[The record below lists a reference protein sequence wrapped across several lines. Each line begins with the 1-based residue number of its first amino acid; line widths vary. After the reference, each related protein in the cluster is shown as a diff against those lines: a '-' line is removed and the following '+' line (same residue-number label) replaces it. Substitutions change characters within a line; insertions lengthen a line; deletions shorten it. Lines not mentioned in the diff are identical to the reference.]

1 MPYVRTN
8 GIDIY
13 YEVHGEGP
21 ATPLVLSHGLG
32 ATSQQWVP
40 HLLTLAEARPLILYD
55 TRGHGKTTAPPGDG
69 QYALEIFAADLAGM
83 LDAIGVKKAHIGGQ
97 SLGGMITANLAV
109 DFPSLCASAILSDTS
124 CGNGVDDGEAGKW
137 ERWVQGVIGNRAT
150 VVEEHGLEEAMRREY
165 NFRKENDPDFRNSPY
180 NLDDYLRRAR
190 TTPATGYAATA
201 RAIVARPD
209 LTARLGSVKI
219 PTLVMVGERDW
230 LAPCARRDHSLI
242 NGSRFVLRRGCGHGF
257 RWRTETFVAEIEA
270 FIDDVE
276 ADRPVAGER
285 EV

>member
-1 MPYVRTN
+1 MPHVSAN
-8 GIDIY
+8 GIDTY

-32 ATSQQWVP
+32 ATSQQWLP
-40 HLLTLAEARPLILYD
+40 HLLPLAEARPLILYD
-55 TRGHGKTTAPPGDG
+55 TRGHGKTTAPSDSR
-69 QYALEIFAADLAGM
+69 QYSLEIFAADLAGM

-97 SLGGMITANLAV
+97 SLGGMITANLALSS
-109 DFPSLCASAILSDTS
+109 PSLFASAILSDTS
-124 CGNGVDDGEAGKW
+124 CGNGVDEGEAGKW
-137 ERWVQGVIGNRAT
+137 ERWVQGVMGNRAG

-165 NFRKENDPDFRNSPY
+165 NFRKANDPEFRDSPY
-180 NLDDYLRRAR
+180 SLDDYLRRAR
-190 TTPATGYAATA
+190 TTPAAGYAATA

-209 LTARLGSVKI
+209 LTARLGSI
-219 PTLVMVGERDW
+219 AITTLVMVGERDW

-242 NGSRFVLRRGCGHGF
+242 EGSRFVLRRDCGHGF
-257 RWRTETFVAEIEA
+257 RWRAETFVAEIEA

-276 ADRPVAGER
+276 AGRPIAGKR